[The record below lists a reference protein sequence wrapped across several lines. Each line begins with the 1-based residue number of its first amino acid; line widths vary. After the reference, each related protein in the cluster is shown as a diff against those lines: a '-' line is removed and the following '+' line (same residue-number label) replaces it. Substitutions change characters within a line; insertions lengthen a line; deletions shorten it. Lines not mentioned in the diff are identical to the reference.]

1 MCHCEMCYS
10 EQKGENTMGATE
22 LEFRSKTLYIRMMGR
37 LDSLTIW
44 NVMKRIEMM
53 VEEFEIKEIVVDIKE
68 VIEYDRKIFYYFM
81 KNNKKYSKLVT
92 FLK

>member
-1 MCHCEMCYS
+1 MCYS
-10 EQKGENTMGATE
+10 GQKGENNMGATE

-68 VIEYDRKIFYYFM
+68 VIEYDRKIFYYLM